1 MTLFHHTERHL
12 SQVPALE
19 LLANCS
25 YQILRHVQALQ
36 ERQGKHSNVLL
47 ESVLR
52 EQLQQLNRIRYKD
65 KEYYYFFHLKNIR
78 KIMKNTK
85 DP

>member
-1 MTLFHHTERHL
+1 MTPFHHTEKHL

-36 ERQGKHSNVLL
+36 ERQSKNSNVLL
-47 ESVLR
+47 D
-52 EQLQQLNRIRYKD
+52 QLQQFNRIRCKD

>member
-1 MTLFHHTERHL
+1 MTPFHHTEKHL

-36 ERQGKHSNVLL
+36 ERQSKNSNVLL
-47 ESVLR
+47 E
-52 EQLQQLNRIRYKD
+52 QLQQFNRIRCKD
-65 KEYYYFFHLKNIR
+65 KEYYYFFHLENIR

>member
-1 MTLFHHTERHL
+1 MTLFHHTEKHL

-19 LLANCS
+19 LLADCS

-36 ERQGKHSNVLL
+36 ERQSKNSNVLL
-47 ESVLR
+47 E
-52 EQLQQLNRIRYKD
+52 QLQKFNRIRYKD
-65 KEYYYFFHLKNIR
+65 KEYYYFFYLKNIR

-85 DP
+85 PHP